1 MNSKEKFEN
10 ILCETIDL
18 GSFFFLVFEKK
29 NTKVF
34 LMDSVDFYDNHT
46 LDKTIYER
54 ILGLIRKDMSIVR
67 VPQLISNNKST
78 NDIWWD
84 ANKKSL
90 EYFDSDI
97 YSKIFLKLKFIFTN
111 DIEETAL
118 DLAFKKIMLPIVYK
132 KILFIQTFKI
142 LKANE
147 LNKLKVFES
156 HYDFLDIKTYLGI
169 ESDLVFI
176 KSKLSSIWNFLK
188 STIFLISSPFLV
200 RILFQRGVS
209 FRSITPESYD
219 VAIPLVFGFF
229 RESELKSNIFDNE
242 FIKSSKIDP
251 SKFLFIEKNKHG
263 RNTSNKDFNE
273 LRKYAKKVGTN
284 IVHEKKL
291 KIPIVIFF
299 KKFISYAFIKN
310 FRLLKLFLFKDIS
323 FVGLKEIQ
331 RLISMLILEELFLA
345 YFRTKIFISRDDYDA
360 QHIIRT
366 ASQNKHGLLNV
377 GIQHSAFIEP
387 KYLPFQAWPYF
398 DRYYIQADD
407 FINLWSPYFSHN
419 KSLLS
424 IGTQRDFKIL
434 EALRDQSIKAK
445 FEKKYSFSTN
455 ILMIIT
461 SPSKTY
467 SPEWLIK
474 KKYKNFWKILDI
486 DPNLKLILR
495 PRNVQAKE
503 SFISLFPEINNYL
516 ESGKIIFEEKDFTT
530 QQLLAYCDIF
540 ISEDSSSSILETAHF
555 NHIYLLSINMRY
567 PMNHLLK
574 GVLFENFEEIGRQL
588 KKYLVNKRIPE
599 NNKKTI
605 EKLKSS
611 YTLPPGKSA
620 YIRLVDDLYDNL
632 IN

>member
-1 MNSKEKFEN
+1 MNSKKKFEN

-54 ILGLIRKDMSIVR
+54 ILGLIRKDISIVR

-84 ANKKSL
+84 ANQKSL

-97 YSKIFLKLKFIFTN
+97 YTNIFLKLKFIFTN
-111 DIEETAL
+111 DIEEIAL
-118 DLAFKKIMLPIVYK
+118 DLVFKKIMLPIAYK
-132 KILFIQTFKI
+132 KILFIQTYKI
-142 LKANE
+142 LKTNE

-156 HYDFLDIKTYLGI
+156 HYDFLDIKTYLGV

-200 RILFQRGVS
+200 RILLQRGVS
-209 FRSITPESYD
+209 FRSISPESFD
-219 VAIPLVFGFF
+219 VAIPLVFGFPN
-229 RESELKSNIFDNE
+229 ESELKSNVFDNE
-242 FIKSSKIDP
+242 FIKSSKINP
-251 SKFLFIEKNKHG
+251 SKFLFIEKNAHG

-273 LRKYAKKVGTN
+273 LRENAKKIGTN

-291 KIPIVIFF
+291 KIPVVLFF
-299 KKFISYAFIKN
+299 KKFIFYAFVKN
-310 FRLLKLFLFKDIS
+310 FRLFKLFLFKDMS
-323 FVGLKEIQ
+323 FAGLKEIQ

-345 YFRTKIFISRDDYDA
+345 YFRTKIYISRDDYDV
-360 QHIIRT
+360 QHVIRT
-366 ASQNKHGLLNV
+366 ACQNKYGLLNV

-387 KYLPFQAWPYF
+387 KYYPFLVWIYF
-398 DRYYIQADD
+398 DRYYIQADE
-407 FINLWSPYFSHN
+407 FINLWSPYFSLN

-424 IGTQRDFKIL
+424 VGTQRDFKIL

-467 SPEWLIK
+467 SPKWLIK

-503 SFISLFPEINNYL
+503 SFISMFPEINQHL
-516 ESGKIIFEEKDFTT
+516 ETGKIIFEEKDFTT

-574 GVLFENFEEIGRQL
+574 GILFENFEEICVQIKQYL
-588 KKYLVNKRIPE
+588 K
-599 NNKKTI
+599 NKKIPPDNQETI
-605 EKLKSS
+605 NKLKSF
-611 YTLPPGKSA
+611 YTLPPSISA
-620 YIRLVDDLYDNL
+620 FTKVIDNIYDDFLN
-632 IN
+632 

>member
-1 MNSKEKFEN
+1 MNSKKKFEN

-54 ILGLIRKDMSIVR
+54 ILGLIRKDISIVR

-84 ANKKSL
+84 ANQKSL

-97 YSKIFLKLKFIFTN
+97 YTNIFLKLKFIFTN
-111 DIEETAL
+111 DIEEIAL
-118 DLAFKKIMLPIVYK
+118 DLVFKKIMLPIAYK
-132 KILFIQTFKI
+132 KILFIQTYKI
-142 LKANE
+142 LKTNE

-156 HYDFLDIKTYLGI
+156 HYDFLDIKTYLGV

-200 RILFQRGVS
+200 RILLQRGVS
-209 FRSITPESYD
+209 FRSISPESFD
-219 VAIPLVFGFF
+219 VAIPLVFGFP
-229 RESELKSNIFDNE
+229 RESELKSNVFDNE
-242 FIKSSKIDP
+242 FIKSSKINP
-251 SKFLFIEKNKHG
+251 SKFLFIEKNAHG

-273 LRKYAKKVGTN
+273 LRENAKKIGTN

-291 KIPIVIFF
+291 KIPVVLFF
-299 KKFISYAFIKN
+299 KKFIFYAFVKN
-310 FRLLKLFLFKDIS
+310 FRLFKLFLFKDMS
-323 FVGLKEIQ
+323 FAGLKEIQ

-345 YFRTKIFISRDDYDA
+345 YFRTKIYISRDDYDV
-360 QHIIRT
+360 QHVIRT
-366 ASQNKHGLLNV
+366 ACQNKYGLLNV

-387 KYLPFQAWPYF
+387 KYYPFLVWIYF
-398 DRYYIQADD
+398 DRYYIQADE
-407 FINLWSPYFSHN
+407 FINLWSPYFSLN

-424 IGTQRDFKIL
+424 VGTQRDFKIL

-503 SFISLFPEINNYL
+503 SFISMFPEINQHL
-516 ESGKIIFEEKDFTT
+516 ETGKIIFEEKDFTT

-574 GVLFENFEEIGRQL
+574 GILFENFEEICVQIKQYL
-588 KKYLVNKRIPE
+588 K
-599 NNKKTI
+599 NKKIPPDNQETI
-605 EKLKSS
+605 NKLRSF
-611 YTLPPGKSA
+611 YTLPPSISA
-620 YIRLVDDLYDNL
+620 FTKVIDNIYDDFLN
-632 IN
+632 

>member
-1 MNSKEKFEN
+1 MNSKKKFEN
-10 ILCETIDL
+10 ILCENIDL
-18 GSFFFLVFEKK
+18 GSFIFLVFEKK

-54 ILGLIRKDMSIVR
+54 ILGLIRKDICIVR

-97 YSKIFLKLKFIFTN
+97 YTKIFLKLKFIFTN
-111 DIEETAL
+111 DIEEIAL
-118 DLAFKKIMLPIVYK
+118 DLAFKKIMLPLAYK

-142 LKANE
+142 LKAND

-156 HYDFLDIKTYLGI
+156 QYDFLDIKTYLGV

-176 KSKLSSIWNFLK
+176 KSKLSYLWNFLK

-200 RILFQRGVS
+200 RILLERGVS
-209 FRSITPESYD
+209 FRSISPESFD
-219 VAIPLVFGFF
+219 VAIPLVFGFP
-229 RESELKSNIFDNE
+229 RESELKSNVFDDE
-242 FIKSSKIDP
+242 FIKSSKINP
-251 SKFLFIEKNKHG
+251 SKFLFIEKNAHG
-263 RNTSNKDFNE
+263 RNISSKDFNE
-273 LRKYAKKVGTN
+273 LRENAKKIGTN

-291 KIPIVIFF
+291 KIPVVLFF
-299 KKFISYAFIKN
+299 KKFIFYAFIKN
-310 FRLLKLFLFKDIS
+310 FRLFKLFLFKDMS
-323 FVGLKEIQ
+323 FEGLKEIQ

-345 YFRTKIFISRDDYDA
+345 YFRTKIYISRDDYDV
-360 QHIIRT
+360 QHVIRT
-366 ASQNKHGLLNV
+366 AYQNKYGLLNV

-387 KYLPFQAWPYF
+387 KYYPFLVWIYF
-398 DRYYIQADD
+398 DRYYIQADE

-474 KKYKNFWKILDI
+474 ENIKIFGRYWI
-486 DPNLKLILR
+486 LI
-495 PRNVQAKE
+495 Q
-503 SFISLFPEINNYL
+503 I
-516 ESGKIIFEEKDFTT
+516 
-530 QQLLAYCDIF
+530 
-540 ISEDSSSSILETAHF
+540 
-555 NHIYLLSINMRY
+555 
-567 PMNHLLK
+567 
-574 GVLFENFEEIGRQL
+574 
-588 KKYLVNKRIPE
+588 
-599 NNKKTI
+599 
-605 EKLKSS
+605 
-611 YTLPPGKSA
+611 
-620 YIRLVDDLYDNL
+620 
-632 IN
+632 